1 MSGILEEHPVITK
14 RGMSRESE
22 IFSKKNVRQMQDY
35 KKTWRLEDH
44 LRKS

>member
-1 MSGILEEHPVITK
+1 MIGILAEQPVIMK

-22 IFSKKNVRQMQDY
+22 IFSKKNVRQMQNY